1 MTKFGPITK
10 YFQITAVVG
19 VFVGLAFLRQ
29 ILGYNNV
36 QANINNQVVNSAT
49 PNSLVVPMSTPFT
62 INNRRGEDNEDD
74 EDFRR
79 VARVTPVVTALPV
92 SSATPA
98 TVAVIPPTASAQS
111 GQYRDG
117 TYTGQIADAYYGNVQ
132 VQLVVGGGKIT
143 KVNVLQ
149 FPNDNGTSRSI
160 NNQAMPILQQ
170 EVIQVQSGNINAVSG
185 ASASSQAFSQS
196 LNSAIQQAKVV

>member
-10 YFQITAVVG
+10 YFQITAVVT

-36 QANINNQVVNSAT
+36 SPVANNQLASNAT
-49 PNSLVVPMSTPFT
+49 PNSLIIPSSTPLV
-62 INNRRGEDNEDD
+62 IINRRGEEDD
-74 EDFRR
+74 DFRR
-79 VARVTPVVTALPV
+79 VARATPVATALPV
-92 SSATPA
+92 VSTVPTSVAIATPKPS
-98 TVAVIPPTASAQS
+98 VQS
-111 GQYRDG
+111 GQYKDG
-117 TYTGQIADAYYGNVQ
+117 TYTGPVADAYYGNVQ
-132 VQLVVGGGKIT
+132 VQLVVGGGKIV

-160 NNQAMPILQQ
+160 NGQAMPMMQQ
-170 EVIQVQSGNINAVSG
+170 EVIQAQSGKVNAVSG

-196 LNSAIQQAKVV
+196 LNSAIQQARLI